1 MGALRRALVPLLRDP
16 GDTAISPSI
25 LLYANSLEPLEQPSS
40 PQLWSRNNA
49 QLHLNLQPVSSESA
63 WSLTLASFQSSGAD
77 SSPQL
82 LLSGQTIKQGQQQL
96 NLTLDPKYQTEGS

>member
-40 PQLWSRNNA
+40 PQLWSSNNA
-49 QLHLNLQPVSSESA
+49 QLDLNLQPVSSESA
-63 WSLTLASFQSSGAD
+63 WSLTLASFQRSCFVSSAAAVRPD
-77 SSPQL
+77 R
-82 LLSGQTIKQGQQQL
+82 QTG
-96 NLTLDPKYQTEGS
+96 TTAELDFGSEIPD